1 MDRDPSFSAAA
12 GGSVTIPQTVYVA
25 LGDSTGVGMGARKGG
40 GYVDRLFHRLQRAQ
54 PSSRLINLC
63 VSGATS
69 SDALREQVDPA
80 ALLRPTVVT
89 LCIGIN
95 DVTRDVAVTQFG
107 ANMRS
112 ILLRLKAAGSPQIV
126 LSNLPDV
133 SLAPIVPRMMRAIA
147 HRRVTAYNRCLGE
160 LALEHGVTLVDM
172 YQHSREMIPA
182 HPEFFSPDRFH
193 PSDEGYEYWAFVMWP
208 SLKSALR
215 QVSPALSLSTTGEVL
230 SAERML
236 LHCSQQGAAR

>member
-1 MDRDPSFSAAA
+1 MDRDSFFAAAA
-12 GGSVTIPQTVYVA
+12 GGSVAVPQLVYVA
-25 LGDSTGVGMGARKGG
+25 LGDSTGVGMGARKNG
-40 GYVDRLFHRLQRAQ
+40 GYVDRLFHRLQRVQ
-54 PSSRLINLC
+54 PSSRLFNLC

-69 SDALREQVDPA
+69 SDALRDQVDA
-80 ALLRPTVVT
+80 AVLLRPTVVT

-95 DVTRDVAVTQFG
+95 DVTRDVSVAEFG
-107 ANMRS
+107 ANLKA
-112 ILLRLKAAGSPQIV
+112 IVTRLKAAGSPQIV

-133 SLAPIVPRMMRAIA
+133 SLAPVVPRMMRAIA
-147 HRRVTAYNRCLGE
+147 HRRVSTYNRCLSE
-160 LALEHGVTLVDM
+160 LVQEHDVTVVDM

-215 QVSPALSLSTTGEVL
+215 LSTVHSPSSDGMSL
-230 SAERML
+230 DRFL
-236 LHCSQQGAAR
+236 RCSQPEIAG

>member
-12 GGSVTIPQTVYVA
+12 GGGVTISQTVYVA

-40 GYVDRLFHRLQRAQ
+40 GYVDRLFHRLQRVQ
-54 PSSRLINLC
+54 PSSRLFNLC

-69 SDALREQVDPA
+69 SDALREQVDAA

-89 LCIGIN
+89 LCVGIN
-95 DVTRDVAVTQFG
+95 DVTRDVAVGEFG
-107 ANMRS
+107 ANLRA
-112 ILLRLKAAGSPQIV
+112 ILLRLKAAGAPQIV

-133 SLAPIVPRMMRAIA
+133 SLAPIVPRMMRGIA
-147 HRRVTAYNRCLGE
+147 HRRVNAYNRCISE
-160 LALEHGVTLVDM
+160 LAGEHEVTLVDM

-215 QVSPALSLSTTGEVL
+215 QAAPTLSLSSTGEALQV
-230 SAERML
+230 ERAL
-236 LHCSQQGAAR
+236 LRCSRPEIAG